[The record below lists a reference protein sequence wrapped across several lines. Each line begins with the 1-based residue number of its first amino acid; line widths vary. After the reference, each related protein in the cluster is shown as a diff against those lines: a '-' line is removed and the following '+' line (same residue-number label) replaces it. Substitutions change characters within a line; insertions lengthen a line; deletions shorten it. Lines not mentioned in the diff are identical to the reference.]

1 MKSRLAAVVVTSAAA
16 LACALPGAASAQ
28 YFGGLVLTPRDSVYE
43 NETLIP
49 LAGIYMPAY
58 LFDGRR
64 HYGLRLDVRSAPV
77 FAAASRNW
85 SDLFSGSGPRSQA
98 VDLGL
103 SGALPLS
110 DRFSLLGRL
119 GMVRMKPDATP
130 MAGFLTPY
138 GYKSNR
144 MSLGVQYDLSR
155 SLGLRF
161 EVARQRYLQGTGF
174 DGETDHNF
182 SFGLSFK
189 F

>member
-1 MKSRLAAVVVTSAAA
+1 MKSGCAILAVVA
-16 LACALPGAASAQ
+16 ACALPGAASAQ
-28 YFGGLVLTPRDSVYE
+28 YSGGMVLTPRDSVYE

-49 LAGIYMPAY
+49 LAGYYMPTY
-58 LFDGRR
+58 LFDGSRR
-64 HYGLRLDVRSAPV
+64 RYGLRLDVRSTPL
-77 FAAASRNW
+77 FGAAGRNW
-85 SDLFSGSGPRSQA
+85 SDLLPGPRQQA

-110 DRFSLLGRL
+110 DRFSLVGRL
-119 GMVRMKPDATP
+119 GMVRMKPDAGPGT
-130 MAGFLTPY
+130 AFFSPY
-138 GYKSNR
+138 SYKSNR

-155 SLGLRF
+155 HLGLRF

-174 DGETDHNF
+174 DGEADHNF